1 MLRSILIKAV
11 LLAFAVFTLGV
22 SSTQA
27 RDLTSKESTV
37 CASLKACL
45 DITRRHDASEFDY
58 SVLETEFRRFGPRS
72 QVALL
77 DVLKTDDGQA
87 DIATLISALGSLT
100 PQMRQKI
107 QSDWSPEKAQSY
119 LPLLKDG
126 HPMSR
131 DLLLLSLGHANADVR
146 EDVRIALLMLP
157 ETVKRAPVSDSLTD
171 PLLAALK
178 IDPIDVAAPYLS
190 RLSAAG
196 KEDDFA
202 ALLRSG
208 EAEIVSAA
216 YAALYRNS
224 PSRAFNLLLAEM
236 EAIQSPAQSRA
247 IGQMLAMRHAAR
259 PDGFYL
265 KFARDMSGD
274 EKLSTSARASGL
286 HGLILMKPESF
297 AELTSERAEALSY
310 LTKGQPFAVQNY
322 YLPYL
327 QDVEAVQALGLIWE
341 IAALE
346 NWINLDRIAAFYSD
360 HSAYD
365 EVITA
370 LLQSNDRR
378 SFTAG
383 LALAK
388 PLHEPLVRDRLNDPV
403 VSIANAARQNL
414 GLEAQNAKLP
424 SCQIKPFDVADIR
437 AQMPFFDEGWMVADN
452 KARVTLSRS
461 FLTSAHPT
469 RTGWLAAYDL
479 EKPNARSVHSGGA
492 VLQYDNLSGASDTVG
507 AFTAP
512 LAILPNRPLRLGET
526 TSQFWV
532 IDGSGGD
539 SFDISAY
546 TLNVAGNIPNI
557 RHIGRLPYKTKGYS
571 VALNGDLLITF
582 FDDDQ
587 PPLRLSK
594 SGSMSLACAQQL
606 PSNMSRAPK

>member
-1 MLRSILIKAV
+1 MRPILIKAV

-22 SSTQA
+22 SAAQGRELTQLE
-27 RDLTSKESTV
+27 RTV

-45 DITRRHDASEFDY
+45 DIARRHDASEFDY

-72 QVALL
+72 QMALM
-77 DVLKTDDGQA
+77 DVLRTDDGQA
-87 DIATLISALGSLT
+87 DIATLISGLGPLT

-107 QSDWSPEKAQSY
+107 QSDWSPEKAQAY

-131 DLLLLSLGHANADVR
+131 DLLLLSLGHSNADVR

-157 ETVKRAPVSDSLTD
+157 ESVKRAQLPDSLTD
-171 PLLAALK
+171 PVIAALK
-178 IDPIDVAAPYLS
+178 IDPMDVAASYLS
-190 RLSAAG
+190 RLNVAG
-196 KEDDFA
+196 REDDFA

-208 EAEIVSAA
+208 DAEIVSAA

-236 EAIQSPAQSRA
+236 EDIDSSAQARA

-274 EKLSTSARASGL
+274 TKLSTPARASGL
-286 HGLILMKPESF
+286 HGLMLMTPKSF
-297 AELTSERAEALSY
+297 SELTSVRAESLSY
-310 LTKGQPFAVQNY
+310 LTRGQPFVAQDN

-327 QDVEAVQALGLIWE
+327 QESGAAQAMGLIWE
-341 IAALE
+341 IAASE
-346 NWINLDRIAAFYSD
+346 NWINLDRIAKFYSG
-360 HSAYD
+360 HSVHD
-365 EVITA
+365 EVITT
-370 LLQSNDRR
+370 LLQANDRR

-388 PLHEPLVRDRLNDPV
+388 PSHKPLVQDRINDPV
-403 VSIANAARQNL
+403 VSIAKAARQNL
-414 GLEAQNAKLP
+414 GLNAQTAKLP
-424 SCQIKPFDVADIR
+424 TCQIKPFDLEDIR

-479 EKPNARSVHSGGA
+479 ENPNGRSIHPGGV
-492 VLQYDNLSGASDTVG
+492 VLQYDNISGESVEIG
-507 AFTAP
+507 AFRAP

-532 IDGSGGD
+532 IDWGGGD
-539 SFDISAY
+539 SFDVSAY
-546 TLNVAGNIPNI
+546 TLNVAGNTPNI
-557 RHIGRLPYKTKGYS
+557 RHIGRLPYKSDGYS

-582 FDDDQ
+582 SDEEQ
-587 PPLRLSK
+587 SPLRLSK
-594 SGSMSLACAQQL
+594 SGKMSLACAPQL